1 VAQHRATAAHP
12 LFFASALIGERR
24 RSSRQAL
31 KREGGS
37 FVKRYRS
44 ASYAVLALVAVVLT
58 AACSSDSPT
67 GVTPQQTGGTISGTL
82 VTNLTLE
89 ATGRRGVVGLPY
101 TEEPCACSSSSGGV
115 AATGDDLCSTTNK
128 TRANGV
134 TVTVVGTSI
143 STTTDGDGKFT
154 LTGVPAGSITL
165 KFSGEGVDATI
176 SVSGLTEGQ
185 TLTLVVEVA
194 GKNATVWN
202 EGNTKH
208 EMEYGGRIDSITPP
222 DLVVS
227 GQLVH
232 TKSDTLFVS
241 DHGTAN
247 SIHELQL
254 GMVVKVFGTLESD
267 GSITAWKVKAR
278 DEEKG
283 CSTH

>member
-1 VAQHRATAAHP
+1 
-12 LFFASALIGERR
+12 LAL
-24 RSSRQAL
+24 A
-31 KREGGS
+31 
-37 FVKRYRS
+37 
-44 ASYAVLALVAVVLT
+44 AVLLT

-67 GVTPQQTGGTISGTL
+67 ATTPQKAGATIQGTL

-89 ATGRRGVVGLPY
+89 AASRRDVIGLPY
-101 TEEPCACSSSSGGV
+101 TEEPSDPCGCTKAGGG
-115 AATGDDLCSTTNK
+115 ASELCYTTNT
-128 TRANGV
+128 TRAKGIV
-134 TVTVVGTSI
+134 VTVVGTSVT
-143 STTTDGDGKFT
+143 TTTDGEGRFT
-154 LTGVPAGSITL
+154 LTGVPEGAITL
-165 KFSGEGVDATI
+165 HFQGAGVDTTI
-176 SVSGLTEGQ
+176 TLSGLTEGQ

-202 EGNTKH
+202 EGNVKH
-208 EMEYGGRIDSITPP
+208 EMEYGGRIDSISPP

-232 TKSDTLFVS
+232 TKADTLFVS

-254 GMVVKVFGTLESD
+254 GMVVKVYGTLEND